1 MNRLLGAD
9 LQLEQRVNSGFQEPD
24 EDSWRRWI
32 AEDEAARAG
41 EMLADMT
48 VTEEEREPYSRQQAA
63 L

>member
-1 MNRLLGAD
+1 MNRLLGFD

-32 AEDEAARAG
+32 ADDEAARTG
-41 EMLADMT
+41 DMLADMT
-48 VTEEEREPYSRQQAA
+48 VTEEERAPYARQQAA